1 MSIISELKEELK
13 SIQKL
18 QSKLLIGDF
27 PQDVKNKLNANY
39 EFRLKGISERM
50 EEYTSEWDEFV
61 YVLSKPSNPD
71 LVKIG
76 YTTFEPEKRL
86 REINSATGII
96 EEWDLAWFLECAD
109 GRDLE
114 KKVHEYLDEFRI
126 RDNREGFSISVSQA
140 VAAIQKV
147 NEDRY

>member
-1 MSIISELKEELK
+1 MSIISELKEEL
-13 SIQKL
+13 QTVLDL
-18 QSKLLIGDF
+18 QTKLLNGNYT
-27 PQDVKNKLNANY
+27 QEVKDELNSNY

-61 YVLSKPSNPD
+61 YILSKPSNPNM
-71 LVKIG
+71 VKIG
-76 YTTFEPEKRL
+76 WTTFQPEKRL

-114 KKVHEYLDEFRI
+114 QKVHEYLDEFRI

-140 VAAIQKV
+140 VATIQKV